1 MKNIFFSLSIV
12 LCLLA
17 QKLNAQTNNSSKAEK
32 HFSNFEYTNA
42 VKVYLKLIDEQKADE
57 AVYKKLADI
66 FYLMDNSEEALKWY
80 KQAIA
85 IPQDAETHFN
95 YAQTLRKQ
103 GNIADFKNQME
114 LFVVKSPNDPRAIAY
129 KKKPNYLPELEKIK
143 SNILVTPL
151 LENTNFS
158 DFGAIFFQDKVYFA
172 TNRFGRK
179 HNRINK
185 MTGEPFTKIYQADY
199 VKGSLENTREVHDLN
214 SRSNDGIVCFNKQ
227 FNRAY
232 FSSSTIN
239 INENLQSKDKFKSKN
254 FSKQQIFV
262 AQKSDVGYWTNYTSL
277 PFCNPEFS
285 YLNPVLSPDEN
296 FLFFASDMSG
306 GFGGF
311 DIWKVQINADGS
323 FGQPEN
329 LGAMVNTNFDEN
341 FPFIKEDDG
350 LLFFASQ
357 GHEGFGGF
365 DIFEINL
372 NNKNA
377 KAANIGIPFN
387 TEKDEFAFSYY
398 ESDSFG
404 FLTSNRSGN
413 TDIFKVEKPRE
424 EILRINLLNP
434 ETNLPIANVDV
445 QVLDSNGKLIK
456 TLKTNNEGQIVDNIP
471 NRKKYTLKVIDDAF
485 EPFETNVNNSFKGIE
500 NLSLKLVQKPISEEI
515 KQAETYEAYASMLKS
530 NPVLFDFNK
539 YELSKE
545 SLTHLDKII
554 LMMHSNTDIK
564 ILVKGHTDS
573 RGSAN
578 YNLKLSE
585 KRAKAA
591 FDYLVSNAIDKSR
604 ISIKPMGETSPLV
617 DCKNNCSDEDHA
629 KNRRTELVVTL
640 PNDEIISTE

>member
-1 MKNIFFSLSIV
+1 MMS
-12 LCLLA
+12 
-17 QKLNAQTNNSSKAEK
+17 KLTAQTNNISKAEK
-32 HFSNFEYTNA
+32 HFNNFEYTKA
-42 VKVYLKLIDEQKADE
+42 TQVYLKLIEEQKADE
-57 AVYKKLADI
+57 AVYKKLGDI
-66 FYLMDNSEEALKWY
+66 FYLMDNSEEASKWY

-85 IPQDAETHFN
+85 FPQDAETHFN

-103 GNIADFKNQME
+103 GNVADFKNQME

-129 KKKPNYLPELEKIK
+129 KNKPNYLPELEKIK
-143 SNILVTPL
+143 SNILITPL
-151 LENTNFS
+151 SENSNFS

-185 MTGEPFTKIYQADY
+185 MTGEPFTKIYEADFAN
-199 VKGSLENTREVHDLN
+199 GSLEKAREVHDLN

-227 FNRAY
+227 FNKAY

-239 INENLQSKDKFKSKN
+239 INENLQSKDKFKSKD

-262 AQKSDVGYWTNYTSL
+262 AQKSEAGYWTNYVSL

-285 YLNPVLSPDEN
+285 YLNPVLSPDEK
-296 FLFFASDMSG
+296 FLFFASNMSG
-306 GFGGF
+306 GFGGL
-311 DIWKVQINADGS
+311 DIWKVQVNADGS

-329 LGAMVNTNFDEN
+329 LGATVNTIFDEN
-341 FPFIKEDDG
+341 FPFVKEGDG

-365 DIFEINL
+365 DIFEIDL
-372 NNKNA
+372 NKKNA
-377 KAANIGIPFN
+377 KATNIGIPFN
-387 TEKDEFAFSYY
+387 TKKDEFAFSYY
-398 ESDSFG
+398 ESNSFG
-404 FLTSNRSGN
+404 FLTSNRNGN

-424 EILRINLLNP
+424 ELLRINLLNP
-434 ETNLPIANVDV
+434 ETNLPISNVDV
-445 QVLDSNGKLIK
+445 QVLDANGKLIK
-456 TLKTNNEGQIVDNIP
+456 TLKTNNEGQIVENIP
-471 NRKKYTLKVIDDAF
+471 NLKKYTLKVVSDAF
-485 EPFETNVNNSFKGIE
+485 EPFETEVTNSFRGID
-500 NLSLKLVQKPISEEI
+500 NLSLSLVQKPVVVEVKEV
-515 KQAETYEAYASMLKS
+515 ETYETFASILKS

-545 SLTHLDKII
+545 SMAHLDKII
-554 LMMHSNTDIK
+554 LMMHSNTDIQ
-564 ILVKGHTDS
+564 ILIKGHTDS
-573 RGSAN
+573 RGSAS

-591 FDYLVSNAIDKSR
+591 FDYLVSQAIDKSR

-629 KNRRTELVVTL
+629 KNRRTEFVVTL